1 MTTEKAIR
9 ILQSFQEPE
18 AWERQITQD
27 AYDALQ
33 MAIDAL
39 EEKER
44 QKDDGK

>member
-1 MTTEKAIR
+1 MTIEKAIR
-9 ILQSFQEPE
+9 ILRSFQEPE

-27 AYDALQ
+27 AYNALQ

-44 QKDDGK
+44 MEDDRR

>member
-18 AWERQITQD
+18 AWERQITED
-27 AYDALQ
+27 AYNALQ

-39 EEKER
+39 REKER
-44 QKDDGK
+44 LEDDRR

>member
-9 ILQSFQEPE
+9 ILRSFQEPE
-18 AWERQITQD
+18 AWERKITQD

-39 EEKER
+39 KEKER
-44 QKDDGK
+44 MEDDRR

>member
-18 AWERQITQD
+18 PWELHITQD

-39 EEKER
+39 EEQER
-44 QKDDGK
+44 QEDDGK